1 MVPYCDVDYLVQQL
15 FSSLIKKISSPLELQ
30 IWEKTV
36 RRKSHYFKALPF
48 ILINLPTYHRSSSF
62 HFQLP
67 FDLSTWYLFF
77 CSQPVITSQSS
88 IFCWTCNRDKSE
100 VHAQAWN
107 VSIVAKKENFRQD
120 IGMRKKVIAPGY
132 DQDCSVDQDHPHSSV
147 SSETDDYLWLKICDP
162 VCILPPSCHPP
173 LWTGRLLVD
182 SWSPWLSL

>member
-1 MVPYCDVDYLVQQL
+1 MLHDPKTVIVSDFDQETAE
-15 FSSLIKKISSPLELQ
+15 KIAPQFIARLEL
-30 IWEKTV
+30 
-36 RRKSHYFKALPF
+36 A
-48 ILINLPTYHRSSSF
+48 NC
-62 HFQLP
+62 
-67 FDLSTWYLFF
+67 TWYLFF

-88 IFCWTCNRDKSE
+88 IFCWTCNIDKSE

-107 VSIVAKKENFRQD
+107 VPIVADIENFRQD
-120 IGMRKKVIAPGY
+120 TGMRKKVFAPGY

-147 SSETDDYLWLKICDP
+147 SSETDDYFWLKIGDP